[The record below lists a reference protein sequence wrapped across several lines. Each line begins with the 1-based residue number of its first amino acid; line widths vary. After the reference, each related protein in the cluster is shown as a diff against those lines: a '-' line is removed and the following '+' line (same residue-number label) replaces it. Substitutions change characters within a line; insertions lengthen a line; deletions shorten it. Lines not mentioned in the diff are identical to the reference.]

1 VPARVVLVV
10 DTGVDD
16 ALALIVAARHPEVD
30 LHGVVCTAGN
40 VSVCRALANTV
51 HVLGLLGVEVPVA
64 AGADRRLDGRP
75 FAVRDVHG
83 PDGLAGLAPPHPDL
97 PGEWPSP
104 GAVASRESLTVS
116 LGPLTSLV
124 GLDTGR
130 IVASFARPGE
140 TNHRLDPVAA
150 RTVAAS
156 GRVVDHLDVGHD
168 VLSADVVGPLSHAD
182 DRLCRLAGGLLAH
195 QAERSAGLGDAAAV
209 LRLAEPELD
218 PALHTRRVVRLVL
231 RED

>member
-1 VPARVVLVV
+1 VPLVLVV

-16 ALALIVAARHPEVD
+16 ALALMVAARHPEVD

-40 VSVCRALANTV
+40 VPLRRALANTV
-51 HVLGLLGVEVPVA
+51 YVLGLLGVEVPVA
-64 AGADRRLDGRP
+64 AGADRCLDGRP

-83 PDGLAGLAPPHPDL
+83 PDGLAGLAPPNSDL
-97 PGEWPSP
+97 PGEWPPP
-104 GAVASRESLTVS
+104 GAVASRASLTVS

-124 GLDTGR
+124 GLDAGR

-150 RTVAAS
+150 GAVASS
-156 GRVVDHLDVGHD
+156 GRVVEHLDAGHE
-168 VLSADVVGPLSHAD
+168 VLSADVVGPLSRAG

-195 QAERSAGLGDAAAV
+195 QAARRAGLGDASAV

-218 PALHTRRVVRLVL
+218 PALHTRRVVGLVL
-231 RED
+231 GED